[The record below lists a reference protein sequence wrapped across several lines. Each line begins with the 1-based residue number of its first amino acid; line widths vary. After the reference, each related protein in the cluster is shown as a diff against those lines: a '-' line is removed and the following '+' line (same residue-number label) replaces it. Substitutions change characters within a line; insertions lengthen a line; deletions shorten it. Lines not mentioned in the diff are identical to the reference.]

1 MASGPRTLL
10 LAALLH
16 DDLSSLLF
24 VAVAGV
30 LGPLAALARP
40 AHLAAVAGGSA
51 PALVPHRQDL
61 DERPGQTQQ
70 GGQPLEQQRDDSQ
83 NVFRT
88 LLSLGVGLHRVK
100 E

>member
-1 MASGPRTLL
+1 MASRPCTLL

-16 DDLSSLLF
+16 DDLVSLLF
-24 VAVAGV
+24 LAVAGV
-30 LGPLAALARP
+30 LGSLAAIARS

-70 GGQPLEQQRDDSQ
+70 GGQPLEQQRDDIE
-83 NVFRT
+83 NFFRT
-88 LLSLGVGLHRVK
+88 LISLGVH
-100 E
+100 